1 MLAAHRVPPQLMGI
15 IPTNSGGFS
24 SPDIAAQVFA
34 RNELEPL
41 QNKFLE
47 LDDWVGEEVV
57 RFKEYEVIKS
67 I

>member
-24 SPDIAAQVFA
+24 SPDVATQVFA

-47 LDDWVGEEVV
+47 LNDWKSEEIV
-57 RFKEYEVIKS
+57 RFKLYEV
-67 I
+67 

>member
-1 MLAAHRVPPQLMGI
+1 MGI
-15 IPTNSGGFS
+15 IPTSSGGFS

-47 LDDWVGEEVV
+47 LHDWIGEVV
-57 RFKEYEVIKS
+57 RFKEYEI
-67 I
+67 